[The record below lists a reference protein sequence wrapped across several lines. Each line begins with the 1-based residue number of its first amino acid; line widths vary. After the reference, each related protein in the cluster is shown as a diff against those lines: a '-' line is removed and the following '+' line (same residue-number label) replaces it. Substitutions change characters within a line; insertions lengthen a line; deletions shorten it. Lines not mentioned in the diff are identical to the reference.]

1 MSRRVSRSFTWA
13 HAEIGPDGQEAIR
26 YLLGHESNDRV
37 KIAEEVSHLTATVLD
52 ELVQM
57 GLCETLESP
66 HLTAKGRDWMR
77 ALENVEAHEE
87 FDRDERAADLILS
100 TNGLFR

>member
-1 MSRRVSRSFTWA
+1 MR
-13 HAEIGPDGQEAIR
+13 Q
-26 YLLGHESNDRV
+26 
-37 KIAEEVSHLTATVLD
+37 LTATVLD

-57 GLCETLESP
+57 GLCETSESP

-77 ALENVEAHEE
+77 ALENVEAHAE
-87 FDRDERAADLILS
+87 FDRDERDERAADLILS

>member
-1 MSRRVSRSFTWA
+1 MKYR
-13 HAEIGPDGQEAIR
+13 EAVR
-26 YLLGHESNDRV
+26 Q
-37 KIAEEVSHLTATVLD
+37 LTATVLD

-57 GLCETLESP
+57 GLCETQDSP

-77 ALENVEAHEE
+77 ALENVDAHEE

>member
-1 MSRRVSRSFTWA
+1 MRT
-13 HAEIGPDGQEAIR
+13 
-26 YLLGHESNDRV
+26 
-37 KIAEEVSHLTATVLD
+37 LTATVLE

-57 GLCETLESP
+57 GLCETSDSP

-77 ALENVEAHEE
+77 ALEDVEAHEE
-87 FDRDERAADLILS
+87 VDRDERAADLILS

>member
-1 MSRRVSRSFTWA
+1 MR
-13 HAEIGPDGQEAIR
+13 
-26 YLLGHESNDRV
+26 L
-37 KIAEEVSHLTATVLD
+37 LTATVD

-57 GLCETLESP
+57 GLLDTMESP

-87 FDRDERAADLILS
+87 VDRDERAADLILS

>member
-1 MSRRVSRSFTWA
+1 MR
-13 HAEIGPDGQEAIR
+13 Q
-26 YLLGHESNDRV
+26 
-37 KIAEEVSHLTATVLD
+37 LTATVLD

-57 GLCETLESP
+57 GLCETSESP

-77 ALENVEAHEE
+77 ALENVEAHQEY
-87 FDRDERAADLILS
+87 DRDEQDERAADLILS